1 MTHTFDVDHVVLDIE
16 GTTSATGFVVGELYP
31 YARKRF
37 GRLLTE
43 RAAEPEVRRAV
54 GQIRAMLDEPAA
66 DAARIERA
74 LGAWLDE
81 DRKATPLKTLQGIVW
96 AEGFASGE
104 LVSHFY
110 PDVLPRLREWHAA
123 GVRLH
128 VYSSGSVA
136 AQRAWFGH
144 SPKGDLRPLAG
155 EFYDTENAGPK
166 LVAASY
172 EAITADLGAA
182 PGRMLFLSDRPGELD
197 AARSAGWRTAGVRR
211 PGEPY
216 YESGVG
222 DHPEVASFAE
232 LEIRTGD
239 GARASAGT
247 VAAAPDGPVVGVDEV
262 RRAGARLAAEAARF
276 AGLGW
281 MRGTSGNLSVVL
293 ARDPL
298 RLAVTASGRDK
309 GELTADDVVLVDGR
323 GAAAAGT
330 AGVVAG
336 SGKPSAEAGLHAR
349 VVRLT
354 GAGAVVHVH
363 TVAAVAMGRRRP
375 GGIVF
380 RDLEMLKGLGLPAEG
395 TAVRLPV
402 IANSQDM
409 DVLGE
414 RLEAAREPRMP
425 AVVVA
430 GHGLYV
436 WGADLLQARH
446 HAEVVQWLLELE
458 VASGRG

>member
-1 MTHTFDVDHVVLDIE
+1 MLDIE

-66 DAARIERA
+66 DAARIERT
-74 LGAWLDE
+74 LGTWLDE

-144 SPKGDLRPLAG
+144 SPEGDLRPLAG

-172 EAITADLGAA
+172 EAIAADLGAA
-182 PGRMLFLSDRPGELD
+182 HGRVLFLSDRPGELD
-197 AARSAGWRTAGVRR
+197 AARAAGWQTAGVRR

-232 LEIRTGD
+232 LEIRTGA
-239 GARASAGT
+239 GAEAG
-247 VAAAPDGPVVGVDEV
+247 GPVVGADEV

-276 AGLGW
+276 AGFGW

-309 GELTADDVVLVDGR
+309 GELTEDDVVLVDGR
-323 GAAAAGT
+323 GAAVAGT
-330 AGVVAG
+330 AGPVAG
-336 SGKPSAEAGLHAR
+336 AGKPSAEAGLHAR

-380 RDLEMLKGLGLPAEG
+380 RDLEMLKGLGVPAEG
-395 TAVRLPV
+395 TTVRLPV

-409 DVLGE
+409 DVLGD
-414 RLEAAREPRMP
+414 RLAEAREPRMP

-436 WGADLLQARH
+436 WGEDLPQARH

-458 VASGRG
+458 VASGRE

>member
-1 MTHTFDVDHVVLDIE
+1 MLDVE

-66 DAARIERA
+66 DAARMERA

-96 AEGFASGE
+96 AEGFANGE

-144 SPKGDLRPLAG
+144 SPEGDLRPLAD

-172 EAITADLGAA
+172 EAITADLGAV
-182 PGRMLFLSDRPGELD
+182 PGRVLFLSDRPGELD
-197 AARSAGWRTAGVRR
+197 AARAAGWHTAGVRR

-216 YESGVG
+216 YENGVG

-232 LEIRTGD
+232 LEIRTGA
-239 GARASAGT
+239 GAD
-247 VAAAPDGPVVGVDEV
+247 AAAPGGPVVGADEV

-276 AGLGW
+276 AGFGW

-309 GELTADDVVLVDGR
+309 GELTEDDVVLVDGR
-323 GAAAAGT
+323 GAAVAGT
-330 AGVVAG
+330 AGPVAG
-336 SGKPSAEAGLHAR
+336 AGKPSAEAGLHAR

-380 RDLEMLKGLGLPAEG
+380 RDLEMLKGLGVPAEG
-395 TAVRLPV
+395 TTVRLPV

-409 DVLGE
+409 DVLGD
-414 RLEAAREPRMP
+414 RLEEAREPRMP

-436 WGADLLQARH
+436 WGEDLPQARH

-458 VASGRG
+458 VASGRE

>member
-1 MTHTFDVDHVVLDIE
+1 MNHTFDVDHVVLDIE
-16 GTTSATGFVVGELYP
+16 GTTSATGFVVDELYP
-31 YARKRF
+31 YSRKRF

-43 RAAEPEVRRAV
+43 RAEEPAVRRAV
-54 GQIRAMLDEPAA
+54 AQIRELLAEPGA

-81 DRKATPLKTLQGIVW
+81 DRKVTPLKTLQGIVW
-96 AEGFASGE
+96 AEGFANGE

-110 PDVLPRLREWHAA
+110 PDVVPRLRAWHAA

-144 SPKGDLRPLAG
+144 SPEGDLRTLADR
-155 EFYDTENAGPK
+155 FYDTENAGPK
-166 LVAASY
+166 LVATSY
-172 EAITADLGAA
+172 ETIAADLGAA
-182 PGRMLFLSDRPGELD
+182 PDRVLFLSDRPGELD
-197 AARSAGWRTAGVRR
+197 AARAAGWRTAGVRR

-232 LEIRTGD
+232 LEIR
-239 GARASAGT
+239 AG
-247 VAAAPDGPVVGVDEV
+247 AAAAGPVSDEEV
-262 RRAGARLAAEAARF
+262 RQAGARLAAEAARF
-276 AGLGW
+276 ASFGW
-281 MRGTSGNLSVVL
+281 MRGTSGNLSIVL

-309 GELTADDVVLVDGR
+309 GELTAHDVVLVDGA
-323 GAAAAGT
+323 GAAVAGT
-330 AGVVAG
+330 ATGA
-336 SGKPSAEAGLHAR
+336 GKPSAEAGLHAR
-349 VVRLT
+349 VARLT

-363 TVAAVAMGRRRP
+363 TVAAVAMARRRP

-395 TAVRLPV
+395 AAARLPV
-402 IANSQDM
+402 ITNSQDM
-409 DVLGE
+409 TVLGD
-414 RLEAAREPRMP
+414 RLETARDPRMP
-425 AVVVA
+425 AVIVA

-458 VASGRG
+458 IEAGRG